1 MDETPEGAEQVHR
14 VKGKPGRKPKAVMA
28 SFTGGPVGNTYRL
41 ESINVFPSNQGFE
54 PVADAISRSQSH
66 AMRIWVGQ
74 SVDVPIAER
83 VQRIVNGLKEQGM
96 DLNITLPHPD
106 AGRYLDAYK

>member
-14 VKGKPGRKPKAVMA
+14 VKGKPGRKPKSEHLSMIAHPIVA
-28 SFTGGPVGNTYRL
+28 SF
-41 ESINVFPSNQGFE
+41 QGVE

-83 VQRIVNGLKEQGM
+83 VQRIVNGLKEQGL